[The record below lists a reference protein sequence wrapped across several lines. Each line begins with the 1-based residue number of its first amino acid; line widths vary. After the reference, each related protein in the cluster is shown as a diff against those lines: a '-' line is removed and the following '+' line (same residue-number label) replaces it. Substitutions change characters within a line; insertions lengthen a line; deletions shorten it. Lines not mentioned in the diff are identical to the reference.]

1 MNILRLYI
9 YLLIISYSLC
19 FAQNYQQ
26 RFGSIPVTING
37 VPAVNS
43 FNGGID
49 APRFQM
55 ADIDGD
61 NDLDLFIYD
70 KDTSLYFYRNDGN
83 QSSPSF
89 TLITKRFLNLYL
101 TNWFYFADIDGD
113 GDNDLFTGGSNQT
126 IQLFKNTGTITN
138 PVYVLFIS
146 EIKTNTDSTI
156 FSESVCIPTFA
167 DIDSDG
173 DLDFFTGSSIGRVS
187 YYQNIGTPQNF
198 SFKFITHF
206 FQNIEIIGGGSPGN
220 NIELHGASS
229 LYFTDINNDN
239 TQDLFWGDYFG
250 TSVYFLRNN
259 GTPQVPNI
267 ALTDS
272 SYPHPSPWRSLGYNI
287 PRFYDIDNDG
297 KKDFFIGVVYGSQT
311 KNNFVYYKNNGPL
324 NAPQFTKITEN
335 YIPCV
340 DAGANGFPSFCDI
353 DNDGDMDLFMGS
365 DHATVSYYRNSGSST
380 NPSFEL
386 ITDSLPVI
394 KTSFNYAECFGDLD
408 NDGKKDML
416 LGAFDG
422 KLRYLKNTGTLPN
435 PVFTLQT
442 SLLDTIDVGQSSTPQ
457 LIDIDNDGDLDLFIG
472 NWNGRISYYK
482 NDGTA
487 SSFNFTIVSSFY
499 LNIDAGDESNLAFTD
514 IDNDGDYDMF
524 IGRRDGR
531 ITFYRNTGNASS
543 SNFVFVTDD
552 YAFINVTSNSVPAFA
567 DINSDS
573 DKDLFVGCIK
583 GGIYYFENLDV
594 IGVQQISNNIPKQ
607 FMLYQN
613 YPNPFNPSTHIR
625 FNIPPFEGGKGSD
638 FINLTIYDIT
648 GKEIKKLLNSPLA
661 PGMYEV
667 EWNASNYSSGIY
679 YYILK
684 AGNYSESK
692 KMILIK

>member
-1 MNILRLYI
+1 MK
-9 YLLIISYSLC
+9 YLLLHIFLFGVFTFSLYS
-19 FAQNYQQ
+19 QNYQQ
-26 RFGSIPVTING
+26 RFGSIPVSING
-37 VPAVNS
+37 TPSVNP

-55 ADIDGD
+55 LDIDGD

-83 QSSPSF
+83 QSSPVF
-89 TLITKRFLNLYL
+89 TLITRRFLNLYL
-101 TNWFYFADIDGD
+101 MNWFYFADIDND
-113 GDNDLFTGGSNQT
+113 GDYDLFTGGLNQS
-126 IQLFKNTGTITN
+126 IQLYKNTGSITN
-138 PVYVLFIS
+138 PAFTLLIP
-146 EIKTNTDSTI
+146 ELKTNTDSTLI
-156 FSESVCIPTFA
+156 SESICIPVFA
-167 DIDSDG
+167 DIDADG
-173 DLDFFTGSSIGRVS
+173 DLDFFTGSSVGRVS

-206 FQNIEIIGGGSPGN
+206 FQNIEIIGGGSPGDN
-220 NIELHGASS
+220 TELHGASS
-229 LYFTDINNDN
+229 LFFTDINNDN

-250 TSVYFLRNN
+250 NSVYFLRNN

-272 SYPHPSPWRSLGYNI
+272 SYPHPSQWFSLGYNV

-311 KNNFVYYKNNGPL
+311 KNNFVYYKNNGPP

-335 YIPCV
+335 FIPCI

-353 DNDGDMDLFMGS
+353 DNDGDMDLFLGS

-386 ITDSLPVI
+386 VTDSLSII

-416 LGAFDG
+416 IGAFDG
-422 KLRYLKNTGTLPN
+422 KVRYLKNTGTLNN
-435 PVFTLQT
+435 PVFTFQP
-442 SLLDTIDVGQSSTPQ
+442 SQLDTIDVGQSSTPR
-457 LIDIDNDGDLDLFIG
+457 LIDLDNDGDLDLFIG

-487 SSFNFTIVSSFY
+487 SSFSYTFVSSFY
-499 LNIDAGDESNLAFTD
+499 LNIDVGDESNLDFTD
-514 IDNDGDYDMF
+514 IDNDGDNDMF

-531 ITFYRNTGNASS
+531 ITFYRNSGNASNP
-543 SNFVFVTDD
+543 NFVFVTDD
-552 YAFINVTSNSVPAFA
+552 YASVNVSSNSVPAFA
-567 DINSDS
+567 DINADS

-583 GGIYYFENLDV
+583 GGVFYYENLDV
-594 IGVQQISNNIPKQ
+594 IGVKQISNNIPYQ
-607 FMLYQN
+607 FKLYQN
-613 YPNPFNPSTHIR
+613 YPNPFNPSTKIKFDIR
-625 FNIPPFEGGKGSD
+625 ANGKRQTAD
-638 FINLTIYDIT
+638 AKLIVYDVS
-648 GKEIKKLLNSPLA
+648 GKEVSTLLNSSLM
-661 PGMYEV
+661 PGTYEI

-679 YYILK
+679 FYVLK
-684 AGNYSESK
+684 AGEFK
-692 KMILIK
+692 QTKRMVLIK